1 MKQVTTL
8 SQEVFNQKAAELT
21 SDRYIRKEIALS
33 EFNVIDN
40 EHIEVDGVKIKMDAR
55 AYKQLLFRLRIP
67 KAFANRFKDQ
77 FGDNGLAQ
85 LVDMMKASRADST
98 VTFLVDPKERTIADV
113 LPGGYAVISN
123 ESFLDFTTRYIDQY
137 NLGVTHIGQ
146 DGKGGVSINCVSPS
160 GIVAVPGM
168 SDEVFQTGVQFRNT
182 PHRGLEV
189 SPYLNRLVCTN
200 GMTST
205 AFSENYGLMNLN
217 EKKINEF
224 NEHMVNMASNGFQPM
239 GMVEQI
245 RKANSTD
252 ASLAE
257 MQSAM
262 SSLLSADKNIDYDY
276 LQRYVPIE
284 RAKRAYDQLGANS
297 AEFTKKQLAMA
308 KSGMSVWDLVN
319 GMTNFASNESRF
331 KINDGNRANVM
342 MRAGNLLMKSAYD
355 TEGYLNVD
363 PFATR
368 SLLTEDE
375 TARLRGEA

>member
-1 MKQVTTL
+1 MKQVTTI

-67 KAFANRFKDQ
+67 KAFAGRFKSQ

-137 NLGVTHIGQ
+137 NLGVTHMGQ
-146 DGKGGVSINCVSPS
+146 DGRGGVSINCVSQS
-160 GIVAVPGM
+160 GIVTVPGM

-217 EKKINEF
+217 EKKIHEF

-262 SSLLSADKNIDYDY
+262 SSLLSVDKNIDYDY

-284 RAKRAYDQLGANS
+284 RAKHAYDQLGANS
-297 AEFTKKQLAMA
+297 AEFTKKQLANA

-375 TARLRGEA
+375 SARLRGEA